1 MTTPPVPGD
10 PLLADGGL
18 SGATPPA
25 PRLRGDTVFHRL
37 LRQPL
42 TVVAIG
48 YLAVLSLA
56 ALAAPLLAPYE
67 PDQTN
72 YHALLQTPSLDHWLG
87 TDDLG
92 RDMFSRMLYASRAS
106 LLACVQAVGV
116 AAVLGAALG
125 VVSGYFGGLIDR
137 LIMTVIDA
145 VLSVPGL
152 LLALAIVGVLGS
164 GLTNAMIA
172 LAVIFVPI
180 FARLCRIQA
189 LTVREEVYMEAARAT
204 GVSHLRAV
212 LRHVLPN
219 IAAPL
224 LVQVFITMGVAII
237 AEGSMSYLGLSIQPP
252 DASWGVLLQRAFSVI
267 TQAPWLIYIPG
278 TVIALTVIAFQILGD
293 GLAHALVGSRTAGQ
307 R

>member
-1 MTTPPVPGD
+1 MTTPPTDMPGD
-10 PLLADGGL
+10 PRT
-18 SGATPPA
+18 SGDPSAAAQPE
-25 PRLRGDTVFHRL
+25 LRRRDDTVIRRL
-37 LRQPL
+37 IRQPV

-48 YLAVLSLA
+48 YLVALTLA
-56 ALAAPLLAPYE
+56 ALGAPLLAPYP
-67 PDQTN
+67 PDQT
-72 YHALLQTPSLDHWLG
+72 HATAILQTPTTDHWFG

-92 RDMFSRMLYASRAS
+92 RDMFSRMLYASRSS
-106 LLACVQAVGV
+106 LMACLQAVGI
-116 AAVLGAALG
+116 AAVVGAALG

-137 LIMTVIDA
+137 MIMTVIDA

-189 LTVREEVYMEAARAT
+189 LSVREEVYMEAARAT
-204 GVSHLRAV
+204 GVSHLRAL

-219 IAAPL
+219 IAAPV
-224 LVQVFITMGVAII
+224 LVQVFITLGVAII

-252 DASWGVLLQRAFSVI
+252 EASWGVLLQRAFSVI

-278 TVIALTVIAFQILGD
+278 AAIALTVIAFQILGD
-293 GLAHALVGSRTAGQ
+293 GLAQALVGSPGGR